1 MQFQCQPVQSAA
13 LQSHSLASH
22 NIALQNRCFAPL
34 HQAPLNCALAF
45 LCASALYFAIP
56 LPCHAVPGFAIAF
69 PVTSRRLISMPSH
82 RVSLILNASPS
93 LCETSPSSA
102 IAALCQ
108 SPLFHCVAEIR
119 IAPQS
124 LCCSSRPKTELSL
137 AYAVLGCAAL
147 HLSAAVL
154 CQTQPFLSFAWRSG
168 AGHCRC
174 HASQIFAAP
183 SPF

>member
-1 MQFQCQPVQSAA
+1 MQRHRASIHLNAIAKQCDAA
-13 LQSHSLASH
+13 P
-22 NIALQNRCFAPL
+22 PL
-34 HQAPLNCALAF
+34 ALAF

-56 LPCHAVPGFAIAF
+56 LPCHAVPGFAAAF
-69 PVTSRRLISMPSH
+69 PGTSRRLVSMPSH

-102 IAALCQ
+102 IASLRQ
-108 SPLFHCVAEIR
+108 SPLFHCAAEIR

-124 LCCSSRPKTELSL
+124 RCCSFGSKTELSL
-137 AYAVLGCAAL
+137 AYAVLGRAAL

-174 HASQIFAAP
+174 HASQIFVVP